1 MIEQWTS
8 ASGVPVF
15 FVPRREVPIVDINID
30 FAAGSV
36 FDPPGKSGL
45 ADLLASVLLTGQKA
59 YRAVGPY
66 GDETL
71 PAMREEAAEHAF
83 DRIGAKVAADAQ
95 ADRLSV
101 GLRALSHPVLLRH
114 AIALTS
120 AMLAVPS
127 WAARPIAREQD
138 RLLAFAEEQLIDP
151 EQLANLRLTQALYG
165 DHPYGRLPD
174 VESLENITTA
184 DLRAFHRQYLTRDRA
199 VLTIVG
205 DLSADDAK
213 ALAEQLALALP
224 ATAPGADVSTVRSK
238 ATVIDAP
245 SVIRGAALDAALAD
259 LRIDAGPSAKAGEQ
273 WIAHPASQAHLLIGA
288 LTPGIGHPDYFPL
301 MLANRMFSW
310 MLNDTVRERLG
321 LAYEVSSTLY
331 ASRVGEH
338 RIVVKTRADQAR
350 RCDQAI
356 RDTLR
361 AFVGDA
367 LSDQAMLQDLYLR
380 TRTEM
385 VEGRD
390 LALDSNA
397 KLLRQAADI
406 GFEGLPLNR
415 IQTWVDSVLE
425 VRYAQARETFAR
437 WIDPARQVRVVVGA
451 SEIAEEGVSRAS
463 EAE

>member
-36 FDPPGKSGL
+36 FDPPGKAGL
-45 ADLLASVLLTGQKA
+45 ADLLASVMLTGQKA
-59 YRAVGPY
+59 YHAVGPY
-66 GDETL
+66 CEESL

-83 DRIGAKVAADAQ
+83 DRIGAKVASDAQ
-95 ADRLSV
+95 ADRLSI
-101 GLRALSHPVLLRH
+101 GLRALAHPVLLRH

-138 RLLAFAEEQLIDP
+138 RLLAAAEEQLIDP

-165 DHPYGRLPD
+165 DHLYGRLPD

-184 DLRAFHRQYLTRDRA
+184 DLRAFHRYYLTRDRA
-199 VLTIVG
+199 VITIVG

-213 ALAEQLALALP
+213 SLTEQLSLALP
-224 ATAPGADVSTVRSK
+224 AAGPEASPAVVSLPEGAASV
-238 ATVIDAP
+238 P
-245 SVIRGAALDAALAD
+245 SRGAALDALLAD
-259 LRIDAGPSAKAGEQ
+259 LPITPGPSARAGEQ
-273 WIAHPASQAHLLIGA
+273 WIDHPASQAHVLIGA
-288 LTPGIGHPDYFPL
+288 LTPGIAHPDYFPL

-338 RIVVKTRADQAR
+338 RIVVKTRSDQAR

-356 RDTLR
+356 RDTLQV
-361 AFVGDA
+361 FVSGA

-406 GFEGLPLNR
+406 GFDGLPLNR

-425 VRYAQARETFAR
+425 VTFEQARETFAR
-437 WIDPARQVRVVVGA
+437 WIDPARQSRVVVGA
-451 SEIAEEGVSRAS
+451 SEDAPDAVIHAS
-463 EAE
+463 STV

>member
-1 MIEQWTS
+1 VIEQWTS
-8 ASGVPVF
+8 ASGVVVY

-59 YRAVGPY
+59 YRATGPFVE
-66 GDETL
+66 ETL
-71 PAMREEAAEHAF
+71 PAMREEVAEHAF
-83 DRIGAKVAADAQ
+83 DMIGAKVAADAQ

-101 GLRALSHPVLLRH
+101 GLRALSHPVLLRR
-114 AIALTS
+114 AVTLLT

-127 WAARPIAREQD
+127 WAARPIARERE
-138 RLLAFAEEQLIDP
+138 RLLAAAEEQLIDP

-174 VESLENITTA
+174 VASLEDIETA
-184 DLRAFHRQYLTRDRA
+184 DLRAFHRRYLTRERA
-199 VLTIVG
+199 VITVVG
-205 DLSADDAK
+205 DLSMDDAR
-213 ALAEQLALALP
+213 AMAEQLGGALP
-224 ATAPGADVSTVRSK
+224 PALPEDAPCVARDGEHVRS
-238 ATVIDAP
+238 
-245 SVIRGAALDAALAD
+245 RGAAIDPLLKD
-259 LRIDAGPSAKAGEQ
+259 LLIAPGPSARAGAQ
-273 WIAHPASQAHLLIGA
+273 WINHSASQAHLLIGA
-288 LTPGIGHPDYFPL
+288 LTPGIAHADYFPL

-310 MLNDTVRERLG
+310 MLNDMVRERLG

-350 RCDQAI
+350 RCEQAI
-356 RDTLR
+356 RDTLV

-367 LSDQAMLQDLYLR
+367 LTDQAMLQDLYLR

-385 VEGRD
+385 IEGRD

-406 GFEGLPLNR
+406 GFDGLPLDR
-415 IQTWVDSVLE
+415 IRTWVDA
-425 VRYAQARETFAR
+425 VRNVTYAQARETFAR
-437 WIDPARQVRVVVGA
+437 WIDPARQARVVVGA
-451 SEIAEEGVSRAS
+451 SDEVTHDSRP
-463 EAE
+463 EADAV